1 MTTTLTFHD
10 TAASRAAYAAATE
23 PRWHFRL
30 QPDEG
35 SPLIVGM
42 LQQLEAS
49 LARQGLALHVYRTHG
64 SARQENATSLAAHP
78 ASDPRPPR
86 ASLCDNFITF
96 PGGIGSTERCA
107 AYRAISHALDHWLVP
122 EWADDLPPLTDSQ
135 IDELYERELAA
146 QRRPA

>member
-1 MTTTLTFHD
+1 MTATSRISP
-10 TAASRAAYAAATE
+10 AVIASRAAEYAMCV
-23 PRWHFRL
+23 RL
-30 QPDEG
+30 HYRMQPDEG

-49 LARQGLALHVYRTHG
+49 LSRQGLALHVYRTHG

-86 ASLCDNFITF
+86 ASCCDQFITF